1 MLGVPSRFQREA
13 FNRHRVLPG
22 SALVATS
29 WADHGPDHGLKT
41 TLPSRRVGGPM
52 AQSPGICKSLCMTGP
67 PTPRLPVERVPLGA
81 SGMTDRG
88 SALPPPPSPPHPI
101 LAGGP
106 AAQPPSLTLR
116 SPLSLSSQLSL
127 AQKFS
132 PFFKAQLKPYLFQ
145 GGFSHPRLW
154 NSSLQAPHPTLDT
167 DRTGLQ
173 SRNPDQG

>member
-1 MLGVPSRFQREA
+1 MQ
-13 FNRHRVLPG
+13 H
-22 SALVATS
+22 TS
-29 WADHGPDHGLKT
+29 QLSWGLKT

-145 GGFSHPRLW
+145 RGFSHPRLW

-173 SRNPDQG
+173 SRILGERWGGVCEVLIARPHHGAPGVRERKEDL